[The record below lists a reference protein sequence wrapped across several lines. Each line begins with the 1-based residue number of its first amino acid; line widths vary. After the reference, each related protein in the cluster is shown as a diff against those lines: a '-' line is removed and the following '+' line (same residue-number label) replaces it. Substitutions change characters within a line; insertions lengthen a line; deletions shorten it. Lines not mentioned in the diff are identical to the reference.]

1 MYKLQCLGDFYSFHK
16 GLGYLGKYLAPS
28 QVALVGLNSFE
39 GGGGYKHGGEKEYS
53 GPYKVDH
60 VAYPGDLF
68 ISTTDITQDG
78 RVLAS
83 PFLMPDLM
91 DKYEQVIYSGDI
103 VKAVPKKEGLS
114 PEFLYNVLRVKF
126 FRQKA
131 AYASTGSTVRRI
143 PVEVLERLEVPVP
156 PKEIQDAIA
165 NHIELIDRKIET
177 NFRIAVDL
185 EQIAQTCFQSWFVDF
200 DPVHA
205 KSRGLEPEGL
215 DIDTAGLFPDAFQES
230 DLGDIPKGFTQVRF
244 DSFCEVLLGG
254 TPSKSKPDYWDGS
267 IPWINSGAIND
278 YRIVEATRFITE
290 LGLGNSSC
298 KLLPKG
304 TTVIAITGATLGQ
317 FSRVEIETTANQ
329 SVIGIRPFDNAFK
342 DYVYLW
348 VSKNIGLLTAKSTGG
363 AQQHIN
369 RNDVCEQFVL
379 LPPPE
384 LALKFSQVMEPI
396 FESISNLLFQNLTL
410 VRLRDSLLPRLVS
423 GDLGISDEIL
433 GE

>member
-1 MYKLQCLGDFYSFHK
+1 MKYELVEVHKHFELQK
-16 GLGYLGKYLAPS
+16 GISYTSKE
-28 QVALVGLNSFE
+28 LVQESETGLLTLNAFNV
-39 GGGGYKHGGEKEYS
+39 GGGFKLESEKPFGGELK
-53 GPYKVDH
+53 PDFLLIN
-60 VAYPGDLF
+60 GDVLLAM
-68 ISTTDITQDG
+68 TEQDAG
-78 RVLAS
+78 LLAS
-83 PFLMPDLM
+83 PLTIESD
-91 DKYEQVIYSGDI
+91 YSSFSNLTFSLDVARVRGI
-103 VKAVPKKEGLS
+103 SGKIHPK
-114 PEFLYNVLRVKF
+114 FLYNVLRIPA
-126 FRQKA
+126 FRKRA
-131 AYASTGSTVRRI
+131 AYGDTGSTVQRLPYEALGELQI
-143 PVEVLERLEVPVP
+143 PCP
-156 PKEIQDAIA
+156 PLKVQLAIINIIDA
-165 NHIELIDRKIET
+165 LDSKIHLNKRTAET
-177 NFRIAVDL
+177 L
-185 EQIAQTCFQSWFVDF
+185 EQTAQTIFKSWFVDF

-215 DIDTAGLFPDAFQES
+215 DIDTAGLFPDEFQES
-230 DLGDIPKGFTQVRF
+230 DLGDIPKGFRQVRF

-290 LGLGNSSC
+290 LGLSKSSC

-329 SVIGIRPFDNAFK
+329 SVIGIRAFDNAFK

-384 LALKFSQVMEPI
+384 LALKFSQFMEPI
-396 FESISNLLFQNLTL
+396 FDSISNLLFQNLTL
-410 VRLRDSLLPRLVS
+410 ARLRDSLLPMLVT